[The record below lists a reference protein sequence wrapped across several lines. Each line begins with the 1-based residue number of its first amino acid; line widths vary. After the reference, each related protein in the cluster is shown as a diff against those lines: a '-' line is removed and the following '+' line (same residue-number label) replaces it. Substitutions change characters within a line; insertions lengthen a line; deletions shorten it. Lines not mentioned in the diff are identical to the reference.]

1 MTKLAKGL
9 GRLAAGAAAGAT
21 VLAFAHGA
29 NAGAIAFSS
38 LEVNNFQIFSGG
50 GVQYSAGDFDV
61 LEVSNFTKAEAL
73 LDGSG
78 LVSTHPS
85 DVSMRCIGTC
95 AGIAQNDFGQQ
106 GGPLG
111 QFSRADAVMTGAGV
125 SGVNGANAVTAR
137 SVAEVQ
143 LSANGEGNAGSN
155 VGSGSRFS
163 FSLAND
169 DVLDFRFD
177 SQPYLRAMLE
187 DQDVMSFAAV
197 AWSVSVMDAAN
208 NVVFSWSPNG
218 VAGGVVGG
226 TEFLDPFSVNTSV
239 SVLAPGDVAYDPG
252 TGTFRAVTDVLSAG
266 QTYTVS
272 INEESS
278 ASAELVVDAQQVVEP
293 ASVGVL
299 GFALLGMAAMARRR
313 QRGD

>member
-9 GRLAAGAAAGAT
+9 GRLAVGAAAGAT
-21 VLAFAHGA
+21 VLAFAQA
-29 NAGAIAFSS
+29 ASAGAIAFSS
-38 LEVNNFQIFSGG
+38 LEVSNFQIFSGDG
-50 GVQYSAGDFDV
+50 TQYAAGDFDV
-61 LEVSNFTKAEAL
+61 LEVSNFTKAEAM

-78 LVSTHPS
+78 IVSTHPS
-85 DVSMRCIGTC
+85 DVPLRCVGAC

-106 GGPLG
+106 GGPIG
-111 QFSRADAVMTGAGV
+111 QFSRADAVMSGAGV
-125 SGVNGANAVTAR
+125 SGLNGQDFVTAR

-143 LSANGEGNAGSN
+143 LNANGEGTAGSN

-177 SQPYLRAMLE
+177 TQPFLRAMLE
-187 DQDVMSFAAV
+187 DQDVMSFAGV
-197 AWSVSVMDAAN
+197 AWSVTVMDGAN

-218 VAGGVVGG
+218 LAGGLVGG
-226 TEFLDPFSVNTSV
+226 TEILDPFSVNTSR
-239 SVLAPGDVAYDPG
+239 SVLAPGDVVYDPG
-252 TGTFRAVTDVLSAG
+252 SGSFRAVTDVLSAG
-266 QTYTVS
+266 ETYTVS

-278 ASAELVVDAQQVVEP
+278 ANALLVVDTQQVVEP

-299 GFALLGMAAMARRR
+299 GLALLGLAAASRRW
-313 QRGD
+313 RGEN